1 MRFKQSIFIAAL
13 LGGLASPGFADSWE
27 SVSET
32 MSTLRSELSVLSAQ
46 VKDQES
52 AHIAHMRSLRMQH
65 AELELQMRRER
76 AKLEEIE
83 TGLSQAELQLDD
95 TEFSSAL
102 EQQVEQTLVQLKA
115 QIEQGIPFR
124 QTERL
129 MALDQVQDDMR
140 SQKLSAQK
148 ATLQLWGLMED
159 ERRLS
164 RENSVDRQIIRLN
177 DQDVQVQVAR
187 LGLVALFF
195 YTEDGEAGYAKRN
208 GTDWTWVIINQSSQV
223 EHVRRLVDSLSK
235 GVRTGRFELPIA
247 AFEK

>member
-1 MRFKQSIFIAAL
+1 
-13 LGGLASPGFADSWE
+13 
-27 SVSET
+27 
-32 MSTLRSELSVLSAQ
+32 
-46 VKDQES
+46 
-52 AHIAHMRSLRMQH
+52 MQH
-65 AELELQMRRER
+65 AELASFKCAEKR
-76 AKLEEIE
+76 ANLRKLKPAS
-83 TGLSQAELQLDD
+83 LKRHFQLDD
-95 TEFSSAL
+95 TRFSSAL
-102 EQQVEQTLVQLKA
+102 EQQVEHTLVQLKA
-115 QIEQGIPFR
+115 QVEQGIPFR

-129 MALDQVQDDMR
+129 MALEQVRDDMR

-195 YTEDGEAGYAKRN
+195 YTEDGEAGYAKRD
-208 GTDWTWVIINQSSQV
+208 GTDWTWVVINQSSQV

-235 GVRTGRFELPIA
+235 GVRTGRFEASDRRI
-247 AFEK
+247 